1 MRLSDG
7 YSLVLFKKR
16 GGFKLIRKR
25 IGGVLTVLFDKTK
38 GEFDVRMYLK

>member
-7 YSLVLFKKR
+7 YSLVFLKREGVSTDKKKDGR
-16 GGFKLIRKR
+16 
-25 IGGVLTVLFDKTK
+25 VLTVLFDKTK